1 MPGTQIGDRRRI
13 PGMGFDGAD
22 LDIEFSLED
31 RINLTEAQKEILERL
46 RNEGL

>member
-1 MPGTQIGDRRRI
+1 MS
-13 PGMGFDGAD
+13 FNGAD

-31 RINLTEAQKEILERL
+31 RINLTESQKEILERL